1 MQVYPPLLLLNRQG
15 KCKYFILNP
24 KYVFW
29 WSRHL
34 GLRPHLNSLTMK
46 IVLCRCSNKKE
57 CFCSSHERNKTWIHT
72 RKTIPLYDQSITN
85 LKKRIEM
92 IFFYENQYVALLQT
106 FPFLWYYT
114 LFISGRPI
122 YDWALQ
128 QKRVWVILQK
138 KSKYACWS
146 YQNPCIYSL
155 EEFQK
160 VPGIRKGLDK
170 AATEIDGKKL
180 ACLRQ

>member
-24 KYVFW
+24 KNVFW

-57 CFCSSHERNKTWIHT
+57 CSCSSHERNKTWIHT

-92 IFFYENQYVALLQT
+92 IFFYENQYFRSFCFKHFRSSDT
-106 FPFLWYYT
+106 T
-114 LFISGRPI
+114 LFSFPDDPSMTGPNSR
-122 YDWALQ
+122 
-128 QKRVWVILQK
+128 RRF
-138 KSKYACWS
+138 
-146 YQNPCIYSL
+146 
-155 EEFQK
+155 E
-160 VPGIRKGLDK
+160 
-170 AATEIDGKKL
+170 
-180 ACLRQ
+180 